1 MESPADHGQTS
12 DQPPEN
18 RPTGGVEP
26 TAPSVGSALAKWLL
40 IYTAIRIGM
49 LVVLAAVLYLVGL
62 PLILALLF
70 AVILA
75 LPLSWVLFGGVR
87 RRVNE
92 AMAAS
97 TAHRR
102 AERERLRSALDGR
115 DQL

>member
-1 MESPADHGQTS
+1 MESPTDHGQTS
-12 DQPPEN
+12 NQPGGSEPAAELD
-18 RPTGGVEP
+18 PAGHTG
-26 TAPSVGSALAKWLL
+26 APQLAKWLL

-49 LVVLAAVLYLVGL
+49 LVVLAAVLYLVM

-75 LPLSWVLFGGVR
+75 LPLSWLLFGGVR

-97 TAHRR
+97 TVHRR

-115 DQL
+115 DQR